1 MEIVRKENG
10 DLFMEQ
16 LLTVMILT
24 AVIITAIGLVVSI
37 SNPLIEASKETVSM
51 RDAEYLIKLIDDNV
65 REVVKE
71 GTNSRRTINIQ
82 STGEVETLP
91 EEDAIQIGFSSRAG
105 LADYLTRFLKGNI
118 LFIAGNDVSCSNLTN
133 ITMENT
139 YINVTFKKT
148 QRASPLTQ
156 INTTENI
163 ISIHEKTGNTR
174 VSFVN
179 SSIIIN
185 DNQSTARGTGYSE
198 LLRTGKSLP
207 SCTTHFFVNNSA
219 IEYDVY
225 YILYAG
231 ADFLTIDVRSVL
243 ER

>member
-1 MEIVRKENG
+1 
-10 DLFMEQ
+10 MEQ

-24 AVIITAIGLVVSI
+24 AVIITAIGLVVSV
-37 SNPLIEASKETVSM
+37 SNPLIESSKETASM
-51 RDAEYLIKLIDDNV
+51 RDAEYLIKLIDDSV

-71 GTNSRRTINIQ
+71 GTNSRRMLNIR
-82 STGEVETLP
+82 SAGEVETLP

-105 LADYLTRFLKGNI
+105 LADYLTRLLKGNI

-139 YINVTFKKT
+139 FINVTFKKT
-148 QRASPLTQ
+148 QRTSPLAQ

-163 ISIHEKTGNTR
+163 VSMHEKTGNTR

-185 DNQSTARGTGYSE
+185 DNQSTSRGTGYSE
-198 LLRTGKSLP
+198 LLRSGKSMP

-219 IEYDVY
+219 IEYDIY
-225 YILYAG
+225 YTLYAG